1 MTKIQKINFILV
13 TVLIL
18 IVKANVN
25 AATSG
30 DYTYNLASDGTAI
43 ITKYSG
49 ADKNVIVPSVIDG
62 YDVST
67 IRTHTFLD
75 NSKIVEVTFSEG
87 IKKIEA
93 YSFANCKN
101 ITRVTFPNTTTYI
114 SDYFYKQCPKITF
127 DIPDTLTQVPSGE
140 YIKLDHLTINGKFD
154 YDRAIQIV
162 SATNDHRK
170 NNGLNELT
178 IDNELMEAA
187 MKRASE
193 LSIYYNHIRPNG
205 LDCFS
210 VLEEKVIKEN
220 IYASTMLQSGSDI
233 VKSWINS
240 GMHNQAMLAKE
251 NVSIGVGCFNIN
263 GRTYAVQLFSDKKS
277 DNTSY
282 KKGIIESTTT
292 IDVSPNME
300 CISLSIVGILENI
313 SLKVGETIE
322 PKEAKVYNTKFYN
335 SVVYIKKSDINWK
348 SSNENVFI
356 VDNNGRITAKGI
368 GEAVLTAELGNEKK
382 EYNVSVVDKLDNT
395 SGSSQDPNEEYKLGD
410 VNKDGVINSVDAAM
424 VLDIYNNGITTD
436 EQLSLADVNNDKV
449 VNSIDAAIIL
459 DMYNN
464 GK

>member
-1 MTKIQKINFILV
+1 MIKIQKINIILITLFI
-13 TVLIL
+13 LIL
-18 IVKANVN
+18 IPSVK

-30 DYTYNLASDGTAI
+30 DYTYKLASDGTAI
-43 ITKYSG
+43 ITKYTG
-49 ADKNVIVPSVIDG
+49 TEKNVIVPSKIDG
-62 YDVST
+62 YDVIT

-75 NSKIVEVTFSEG
+75 NSKIEKVTFSEG

-101 ITRVTFPNTTTYI
+101 ITKVIFPYSTTYI
-114 SDYFYKQCPKITF
+114 SDYFYKQCPKISF
-127 DIPDTLTQVPSGE
+127 NIPDTLTKVPSGE

-154 YDRAIQIV
+154 YDRANEIV
-162 SATNDHRK
+162 KATNEHRK
-170 NNGLNELT
+170 SKGLNELT

-193 LSIYYNHIRPNG
+193 LSVYYNHIRPNG
-205 LDCFS
+205 LDCLS
-210 VLEEKVIKEN
+210 VLEHKVIKEN
-220 IYASTMLQSGSDI
+220 IYASTMLENGAGI

-277 DNTSY
+277 DNASS
-282 KKGIIESTTT
+282 KKGIIEDTTT
-292 IDVSPNME
+292 IDVSPSME
-300 CISLSIVGILENI
+300 CISLNIVGLLENI

-335 SVVYIKKSDINWK
+335 SVVYIKKSDITWR

-356 VDNNGRITAKGI
+356 VDNNGKITAKGA
-368 GEAVLTAELGNEKK
+368 GEAVLTAELGNDKK
-382 EYNVSVVDKLDNT
+382 EYNVSVADKLDNT
-395 SGSSQDPNEEYKLGD
+395 SESSQDPNDEYKLGD
-410 VNKDGVINSVDAAM
+410 VNRDGVINSVDAAM
-424 VLDIYNNGITTD
+424 VLDIYNNGTNVEEYLNI
-436 EQLSLADVNNDKV
+436 ADMNEDGVI
-449 VNSIDAAIIL
+449 NSVDAALIL
-459 DMYNN
+459 DMYNS